1 MTKVRYYIAAFT
13 LLVFIGIATAQAT
26 AQSTASTFIGDK
38 ILAPGE
44 RMNVV
49 CRPGDIVVRDFGD
62 WASVE
67 CNAVATMTPTP
78 RPTNT
83 RTGRH

>member
-13 LLVFIGIATAQAT
+13 LLAFISIAT